1 MDTLTAGRV
10 IAAMDDFPFS
20 LEDWFRDGGLKVSK
34 EAAAHVLGKD
44 PLLQE
49 TPVEGILEHLLSA
62 RCRSEMESSVRWVKD
77 PSPSDPTLG
86 FDAGDKRIEGRCRIE
101 PKRVRV
107 TLVRGGKQRCRE
119 TVILDWAPR
128 IYTLEPFMGSPANGD
143 GLDAARRLLL
153 ILYYETL
160 YRNA

>member
-1 MDTLTAGRV
+1 MDTSIASRV

-20 LEDWFRDGGLKVSK
+20 LEDWVRDCTLVSR
-34 EAAAHVLGKD
+34 EAATHVLSREPGLEED
-44 PLLQE
+44 S
-49 TPVEGILEHLLSA
+49 VEGILEHLLPA
-62 RCRSEMESSVRWVKD
+62 RCRSEMESTVRWVKD

-107 TLVRGGKQRCRE
+107 TLVRGGRRHCRE

-128 IYTLEPFMGSPANGD
+128 IYTLEPFIGSPANGD

-160 YRNA
+160 YRKA